1 MIVQS
6 QGGGISIGQLI
17 TRLESNTGSV
27 LLEWLR
33 SIPKYPKAF
42 KLKMRPIDELLNLN
56 NIRRLFIDE
65 LANLTSIC
73 RRSSLRTCAHGTS
86 VDEFQ
91 ARFDKRRESL
101 KIAIQVFRH
110 KVVIFKENKNL
121 YLNTSL
127 VLF

>member
-17 TRLESNTGSV
+17 TRLESNTGPV

-65 LANLTSIC
+65 LANLASIC
-73 RRSSLRTCAHGTS
+73 RRSSQRTCAHGTS

-91 ARFDKRRESL
+91 AQFDKRRESL
-101 KIAIQVFRH
+101 KIAIEVFRH
-110 KVVIFKENKNL
+110 KVIIKKKIII
-121 YLNTSL
+121 YI
-127 VLF
+127 